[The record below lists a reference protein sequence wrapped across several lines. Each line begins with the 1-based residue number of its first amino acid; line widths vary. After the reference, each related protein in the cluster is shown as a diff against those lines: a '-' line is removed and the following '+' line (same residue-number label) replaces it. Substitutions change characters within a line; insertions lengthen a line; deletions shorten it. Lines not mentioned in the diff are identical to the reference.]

1 MILKKRAVLW
11 IGVCAYCVLIFIGS
25 SIPGTGVDTGP
36 PGVDKLLH
44 LIEYL
49 ILSFLLFSAMREE
62 FPHAP
67 EIRLFLYS
75 IVISSLYG
83 LTDEIHQLFVT
94 FRDCSVFDMIMNV
107 IGSILGAFWAMR
119 RSVTQA
125 SPAK

>member
-1 MILKKRAVLW
+1 LKKRAVLW

-25 SIPGTGVDTGP
+25 SIPGKGVDTGP

-49 ILSFLLFSAMREE
+49 ILSFLLFAAMREE

-67 EIRLFLYS
+67 AGRIFIFS
-75 IVISSLYG
+75 IVLSSLYG

-94 FRDCSVFDMIMNV
+94 LRDCDVFDMIMDG

-119 RSVTQA
+119 KYATQA
-125 SPAK
+125 SIVNK